1 MSESSSRVAEDPFAA
16 FLLNARDPSAGFLL
30 GVFDRERWKDR
41 SAEEKTQELKKSS
54 SHLLAFQHFILMYKK
69 QSLLIFISVSCCFC
83 TLAGFAD
90 QPLSPIWSLEFSPD
104 GKTLAVGKYQ
114 WVELWDL
121 ETQRVIHVY
130 EPHVGDVRCLKFSA
144 TDKAS
149 PLRLYAGSGIPAQ
162 SGEIRIW
169 DVASEELIKS
179 FEIHADTV
187 ESIALSPNNKTL
199 LTASMDELSAVIDI
213 NLLENTE
220 ELIDKQAKWLTQ
232 HVGRVLC
239 TLYHPNGTYFVTGSE
254 DKTIKVWNPET
265 FNVLVNFDAND
276 DAVYSLAYSVDEN
289 VIVSGSA
296 DNAVRT
302 WRVAPAGGDEE
313 IPVSQNS
320 SDMTGALVREYNGHQ
335 GAVYSVDAAF
345 VSLRQNNQA
354 AMIASGSADTSV
366 IIWNIRSGN
375 RFRTFDESTDAVYA
389 VKFSPDGRFVAAG
402 GRDGKVR
409 LWNLRRRAL
418 THEF

>member
-1 MSESSSRVAEDPFAA
+1 MLRISFVMLRNIGSLIAASYILFAT
-16 FLLNARDPSAGFLL
+16 P
-30 GVFDRERWKDR
+30 
-41 SAEEKTQELKKSS
+41 
-54 SHLLAFQHFILMYKK
+54 I
-69 QSLLIFISVSCCFC
+69 
-83 TLAGFAD
+83 GFAD

-114 WVELWDL
+114 WIELWDL
-121 ETQRVIHVY
+121 ETQSIIHTY
-130 EPHVGDVRCLKFSA
+130 EPHAGEVRSLKFAPMDNQQVS
-144 TDKAS
+144 S
-149 PLRLYAGSGIPAQ
+149 LRLYAGGGIPAQ

-179 FEIHADTV
+179 FEIHGDTI
-187 ESIALSPNNKTL
+187 ESIALSPSNTTL
-199 LTASMDELSAVIDI
+199 LTASMDEFSAVIDVTR
-213 NLLENTE
+213 LEDAE
-220 ELIDKQAKWLTQ
+220 DSIDKQAKWLTQ

-239 TLYHPNGTYFVTGSE
+239 TLYHPRGTYFVTGSE

-296 DNAVRT
+296 DNTVRT
-302 WRVAPAGGDEE
+302 WRVTPAGNDEE
-313 IPVSQNS
+313 VAVGRRSLE
-320 SDMTGALVREYNGHQ
+320 MTGALVREYNGHQ
-335 GAVYSVDAAF
+335 EAVYSVDAARIP
-345 VSLRQNNQA
+345 LRRNTQA
-354 AMIASGSADTSV
+354 AMIASGSADASV

-375 RFRTFDESTDAVYA
+375 RYRTFDESTDAVYV
-389 VKFSPDGRFVAAG
+389 VKFSPNGEFVAAG

-409 LWNLRRRAL
+409 LWNLRRRNL

>member
-1 MSESSSRVAEDPFAA
+1 MLRTAFITLRYTGILIAA
-16 FLLNARDPSAGFLL
+16 FYILSA
-30 GVFDRERWKDR
+30 
-41 SAEEKTQELKKSS
+41 TP
-54 SHLLAFQHFILMYKK
+54 I
-69 QSLLIFISVSCCFC
+69 
-83 TLAGFAD
+83 GFAE

-130 EPHVGDVRCLKFSA
+130 EPHAGEVRCIKIA
-144 TDKAS
+144 PIDQTA

-179 FEIHADTV
+179 FEIHADTI
-187 ESIALSPNNKTL
+187 ESIALSPSNKKL
-199 LTASMDELSAVIDI
+199 LTASMDEFSTVIDI
-213 NLLENTE
+213 TQLESTE
-220 ELIDKQAKWLTQ
+220 DPIDKQAKWLTQ

-239 TLYHPNGTYFVTGSE
+239 TLYHPRGTYFVTGSE

-276 DAVYSLAYSVDEN
+276 DAVYSLAFSVDEN

-302 WRVAPAGGDEE
+302 WRVTPTEGDEE
-313 IPVSQNS
+313 IPVGQS
-320 SDMTGALVREYNGHQ
+320 SLEMTGALVREYNGHQ
-335 GAVYSVDAAF
+335 AAVYSVDAAF
-345 VSLRQNNQA
+345 ISLNRNNQA
-354 AMIASGSADTSV
+354 AVIASGSADTSV

-375 RFRTFDESTDAVYA
+375 RYRTFDESTDAVYA
-389 VKFSPDGRFVAAG
+389 VKFSPDGSSVAAG

-409 LWNLRRRAL
+409 IWNLRRRTL